1 MQEEIDRLEEE
12 GRIFV
17 IRPEY
22 PVDVSRFEQ
31 DVRKLEKLYRE
42 GVRIMEG
49 RLEALEAYLEQEQK

>member
-1 MQEEIDRLEEE
+1 M
-12 GRIFV
+12 
-17 IRPEY
+17 
-22 PVDVSRFEQ
+22 DVSRFEQ